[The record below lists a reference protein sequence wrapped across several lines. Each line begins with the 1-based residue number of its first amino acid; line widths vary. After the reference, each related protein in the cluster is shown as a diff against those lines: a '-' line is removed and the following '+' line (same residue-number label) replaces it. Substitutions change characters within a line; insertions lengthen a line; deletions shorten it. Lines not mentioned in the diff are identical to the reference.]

1 MITPLFE
8 ELGSESYN
16 AYKVHIVSVQPA
28 IVTNIIMIIYQS
40 VTAA

>member
-1 MITPLFE
+1 MITPFFE

-16 AYKVHIVSVQPA
+16 AYKVHIISVQPV
-28 IVTNIIMIIYQS
+28 IVTNVIMSIYQS